1 MARSPILCVCAL
13 AIFEAASAALIPQQ
27 PLAPAGLL
35 PAPVTSTNKPSPLPL
50 VVWHGLGDKY
60 APTSPKLTS
69 PLTIPSYKA
78 DGLRSIATLANTT
91 NPGTYTYFIRLDDSP
106 SSDRTA
112 TFLGNLTEQ
121 ISQVCADISSHPI
134 LSKAP
139 AINALG
145 FSQGGQFMRAYVE
158 RCNIPRVASLV
169 TFGSQHNGISEFQK
183 CGDNDWVCRGW
194 DGYLKSNTW
203 TEFVQSRLVPAQY
216 FRDPEDLE
224 SYLENSNFLADVNN
238 EREVK
243 NATYKENMKKLDRFA
258 MYIFK
263 DDKTVVPKESA
274 YFSEVNTTSEKVTGL
289 RDRKMYVE
297 DWIGLRWLDEEK
309 KLEFREVDGEHMQ
322 LTEEVLV
329 DAFQRYFGPKE

>member
-1 MARSPILCVCAL
+1 
-13 AIFEAASAALIPQQ
+13 
-27 PLAPAGLL
+27 
-35 PAPVTSTNKPSPLPL
+35 

-224 SYLENSNFLADVNN
+224 SYIENSNFLADVNN

-258 MYIFK
+258 MYMFK

-289 RDRKMYVE
+289 RDRKMYME

>member
-1 MARSPILCVCAL
+1 
-13 AIFEAASAALIPQQ
+13 
-27 PLAPAGLL
+27 
-35 PAPVTSTNKPSPLPL
+35 
-50 VVWHGLGDKY
+50 
-60 APTSPKLTS
+60 
-69 PLTIPSYKA
+69 
-78 DGLRSIATLANTT
+78 
-91 NPGTYTYFIRLDDSP
+91 
-106 SSDRTA
+106 
-112 TFLGNLTEQ
+112 
-121 ISQVCADISSHPI
+121 
-134 LSKAP
+134 
-139 AINALG
+139 
-145 FSQGGQFMRAYVE
+145 MRAYVE

-224 SYLENSNFLADVNN
+224 SYLENSNFLAAVNN

-258 MYIFK
+258 MYMFK

-322 LTEEVLV
+322 LTEEVLI
-329 DAFQRYFGPKE
+329 DAFQKYFGPKE

>member
-1 MARSPILCVCAL
+1 
-13 AIFEAASAALIPQQ
+13 
-27 PLAPAGLL
+27 
-35 PAPVTSTNKPSPLPL
+35 

-60 APTSPKLTS
+60 APISSKLTS

-224 SYLENSNFLADVNN
+224 SYLENSNFLAAVNN

-258 MYIFK
+258 MYMFK

-322 LTEEVLV
+322 LTEEVLI
-329 DAFQRYFGPKE
+329 DAFQKYFGPKE